1 MGSGGE
7 QMMGAEGEAAADG
20 DRRMGTR
27 TVRLDAAAEATLAD
41 LQRRTGLS
49 ISDVMRQA
57 LRAYTTELD
66 ADIRRRPYEVY
77 KSLGLPGEGG
87 YAVAPARRAKEMIA
101 DVIRKRHER

>member
-1 MGSGGE
+1 
-7 QMMGAEGEAAADG
+7 MMGTEGEADAHG

-49 ISDVMRQA
+49 ISDVMRKA

-66 ADIRRRPYEVY
+66 ADIRRRPGEVY
-77 KSLGLPGEGG
+77 RSLGLPGEGG
-87 YAVAPARRAKEMIA
+87 YAVAPARRAKEVIA
-101 DVIRKRHER
+101 DVIRKRHEQ